1 MSRRRG
7 RERGGKAAATRPPR
21 PRRTRFPR
29 WLAWAVP
36 ALLVAGALLWGP
48 VHRLTRGPAAR
59 RDGPPEPEFLAG
71 MDAEQALQAGI
82 ALGRSG
88 RDLQSLA
95 YLRHAIRSGRGDL
108 WQARYNYA
116 TALYNVTL
124 RIEPRNGVPTYVVRS
139 SWERIAMVRE
149 AIQQLDLAEGLT
161 RSPRDRAIVRA
172 ASAQMLWLW
181 GMPWNAFVAYR
192 QAAAADPAN
201 RDVAVRG
208 DGLMDLIRAPAAGTG
223 ATGVPPGRP
232 TARLDPAPATRP
244 RGHGPGDDDR
254 P

>member
-1 MSRRRG
+1 MSRRR
-7 RERGGKAAATRPPR
+7 RHERGGKAAATR

-48 VHRLTRGPAAR
+48 VHRLATGPAAP

-71 MDAEQALQAGI
+71 MDAEQALRAGI
-82 ALGRSG
+82 ALGQSG
-88 RDLQSLA
+88 RDLESLA
-95 YLRHAIRSGRGDL
+95 YLRHAIRAGRGDL

-139 SWERIAMVRE
+139 SWERIALVRE

-161 RSPRDRAIVRA
+161 RTPRDRAIVRA

-192 QAAAADPAN
+192 QAAAADPENHEFAE
-201 RDVAVRG
+201 RG
-208 DGLMDLIRAPAAGTG
+208 DGHMDLIRAPAA
-223 ATGVPPGRP
+223 A
-232 TARLDPAPATRP
+232 AAL
-244 RGHGPGDDDR
+244 DR
-254 P
+254 PGAAAR